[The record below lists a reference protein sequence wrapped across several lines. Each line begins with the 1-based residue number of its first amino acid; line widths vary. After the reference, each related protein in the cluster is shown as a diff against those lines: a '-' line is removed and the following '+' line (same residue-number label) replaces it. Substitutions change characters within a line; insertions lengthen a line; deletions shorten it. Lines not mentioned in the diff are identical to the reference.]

1 MSTFTLF
8 IRGLIRHFSRARLVI
23 TLVITGTTLLVIS
36 HDRND
41 DSSQQTAAHD
51 GWGGEALSLAYDGI
65 SASIIPLA
73 NACGVGSSSC
83 YKCHNG
89 KRATAPDMDS
99 KKAPW
104 HKEHAKVNKSCAGCH
119 KGNPRLMRESMAHNK
134 MISDP
139 RNKLQQACSTCHAG
153 DDLDTLSKPY
163 ISLRGE

>member
-1 MSTFTLF
+1 MSRF
-8 IRGLIRHFSRARLVI
+8 IVFLRAMIRHFGRALLVI
-23 TLVITGTTLLVIS
+23 TVVVSGTTLLVIS
-36 HDRND
+36 QDRND
-41 DSSQQTAAHD
+41 VSSVQTAVHD
-51 GWGGEALSLAYDGI
+51 GWGSEALSLAYDGI
-65 SASIIPLA
+65 STSIIPLA

-89 KRATAPDMDS
+89 KRAGAPDMDS

-104 HKEHAKVNKSCAGCH
+104 HTDHTKVNKSCAGCH
-119 KGNPRLMRESMAHNK
+119 KGNPRLMRETMAHNK

-139 RNKLQQACSTCHAG
+139 REKLQQACSTCHAG